1 MKKII
6 FLIALLATASEA
18 PAQKFSQLLE
28 SLVNSSPEL
37 KAMDMEH
44 QAEAEEMAQ
53 ENTLSGPEL
62 EGFHKWGTE
71 GDTKYGVG
79 ISQGFD
85 WPGLYRARSAARK
98 ANDNALA
105 QLRLSTRA
113 DRMLELKQLM
123 IQLITTREQLRLVNE
138 ANQNMKRLLELYQRG
153 YEAGEESILDVNK
166 LKIEGVRLSRRA
178 TALQDEADGVLQ
190 SIAAIAG
197 SNAMASELNSL
208 TISDL
213 PSDPI
218 LSEADAEQQID
229 RSPAMQYQRAM
240 QEATRQSER
249 VARLQGFPTFAIGYE
264 LEREDGQY
272 FNGISVNIG
281 LPSWSN
287 KHRKASARYRML
299 EQEVK
304 MDAARLGE
312 VLKMR
317 RLRAAAL
324 RARSDEQLLSTVL
337 QTTNQ
342 AELLGKALKGGQISL
357 LTYLQELGYF
367 LDATCDYYDTLNNAA
382 QLCAELN
389 KYNL

>member
-1 MKKII
+1 M
-6 FLIALLATASEA
+6 ALLALASEA
-18 PAQKFSQLLE
+18 SAQKFSQLLE

-44 QAEAEEMAQ
+44 LAETKDMAQ

-153 YEAGEESILDVNK
+153 YQAGEESILDVNK

-190 SIAAIAG
+190 SIASIAG
-197 SNAMASELNSL
+197 TNAMASELNSL

-229 RSPAMQYQRAM
+229 SSPAMQYQRAM
-240 QEATRQSER
+240 QEAARQSER

-287 KHRKASARYRML
+287 KHRKAAARYRML

-304 MDAARLGE
+304 IDAARLGE
-312 VLKMR
+312 ILKMR

-367 LDATCDYYDTLNNAA
+367 LDATCDYYETLNNAA